1 MRIDYAK
8 LRRIVLCTG
17 TCFAVLGVVQ
27 VAGAAAPSAA
37 FDAFMGRVVGNQ
49 TTVGF
54 GTGGTPLATSSAGLG
69 TPATV
74 GNMGVSQAGSGVTV
88 GGNVKVPLG
97 GTGKAAGAAASAA
110 VSRAAFLR
118 GAAAALGGGVGGAI
132 VVTGLPLLAD
142 WLRSSGKITVNPET
156 GALGKVEPGWGA
168 SDGYLWWG
176 KGRVSYDSAD
186 DACASY
192 FPFGGYN
199 QQGNWDTFQWAGYVV
214 SQGASAVC
222 PAKNSL
228 GEATTNSVS
237 VERGARGTC
246 PAGNY
251 VRGGICSSQPGSL
264 PISMDDIVEYMDAP
278 EAPALTPAVFVEG
291 VTKAGIDPFGSEPAK
306 VKVSGPS
313 AVAGEKVQSSTQTRV
328 IPGTTTEVGQGYSGE
343 TQPATRTRISTQ
355 SYNVTYNDNR
365 VSYTTTNNTTTNI
378 TNNVTGGS
386 STTTETEQ
394 REDDGETECEKNPQS
409 LSCADLDTPDDEIPK
424 TTASVAYQDENP
436 FGGGACPASK
446 YTNVGGQSVKVW
458 DWEQT
463 CGYITGP
470 VYWITVTLGAF
481 AATMIVAGGTGA
493 RL

>member
-1 MRIDYAK
+1 MRIDHAK
-8 LRRIVLCTG
+8 LRRTVLCAG
-17 TCFAVLGVVQ
+17 TCFVVLGVVQ
-27 VAGAAAPSAA
+27 VARAADTR

-54 GTGGTPLATSSAGLG
+54 GTGGTPLVTSSAGLG

-74 GNMGVSQAGSGVTV
+74 GNMGLSQAGSGVTV

-97 GTGKAAGAAASAA
+97 NTGKAAGTVAAAA
-110 VSRAAFLR
+110 VSRGAFLR
-118 GAAAALGGGVGGAI
+118 GLATVLSGPAGMLSIAATAPMVYQWLKSGGILFTDDGVVRGAPGGLPSCTVGFTTGSGGIGCTREEACANLKMPGYVWAGRLHQGGSGTYYCAMAGGTDGDIGGGVPGRYDMIAGP
-132 VVTGLPLLAD
+132 GPLPLNPDPNYPPSMAD
-142 WLRSSGKITVNPET
+142 IAP
-156 GALGKVEPGWGA
+156 
-168 SDGYLWWG
+168 
-176 KGRVSYDSAD
+176 
-186 DACASY
+186 
-192 FPFGGYN
+192 
-199 QQGNWDTFQWAGYVV
+199 
-214 SQGASAVC
+214 
-222 PAKNSL
+222 
-228 GEATTNSVS
+228 
-237 VERGARGTC
+237 
-246 PAGNY
+246 
-251 VRGGICSSQPGSL
+251 
-264 PISMDDIVEYMDAP
+264 YMDRP
-278 EAPALTPAVFVEG
+278 EAPALTPNVVAEA
-291 VTKAGIDPFGSEPAK
+291 VTKLGVDPFGAQPAP
-306 VKVSGPS
+306 VQVTGPS
-313 AVAGEKVQSSTQTRV
+313 TVPGEKVQTSTQTRV

-343 TQPATRTRISTQ
+343 TQPATRTRTSTQ
-355 SYNVTYNDNR
+355 SHNVTYNDNR

-394 REDDGETECEKNPQS
+394 REEDGETECEKNPQS
-409 LSCADLDTPDDEIPK
+409 LNCADLDTPDDEIPK